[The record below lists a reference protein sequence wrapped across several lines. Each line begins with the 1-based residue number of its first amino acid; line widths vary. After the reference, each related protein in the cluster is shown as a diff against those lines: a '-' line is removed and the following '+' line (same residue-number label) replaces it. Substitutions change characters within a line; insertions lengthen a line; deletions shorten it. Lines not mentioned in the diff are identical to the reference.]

1 MKIISATEAR
11 RRSACSD
18 DRFLVQ
24 INNEIKAAAD
34 RGEYMCVVHLDDIY
48 TDRAAHEYRSML
60 ENAGYQ
66 CNVAKEEH
74 KYSDD
79 NTEHDPHSYF
89 TTVIALIWK

>member
-48 TDRAAHEYRSML
+48 SSKSAQEYRNML
-60 ENAGYQ
+60 EDAGYR

-74 KYSDD
+74 KYSGDSPEYD
-79 NTEHDPHSYF
+79 SHSYF